1 MSSSTRRAL
10 LFTPHRPYIA
20 SEALRPQVSSTPNAS
35 LKPTHNVPSPTLV
48 PPAPRRI
55 QNSVLAV
62 ASYNNAHPSPRLRPV
77 RAMCRAASS
86 ASAASRCLTPPRRC
100 VCSMAQACTT
110 TPSTRGCERGAS
122 CTQRQAGSAR
132 SLGCRIRAVIHLTN
146 FGPEEKFPSASCPP
160 HPSSDGYRVTVG
172 TWPSCVRCRH
182 LAYAPACRHLITGE
196 AGIGEL
202 ARIR

>member
-20 SEALRPQVSSTPNAS
+20 SEALRPQASSTPNAN
-35 LKPTHNVPSPTLV
+35 LKPTHNVPSSTLV

-110 TPSTRGCERGAS
+110 TPSTRGCERGLHA
-122 CTQRQAGSAR
+122 QRQAGSAR

-146 FGPEEKFPSASCPP
+146 FSLRKKNPSASCPP
-160 HPSSDGYRVTVG
+160 PTRRATVTGLLPALG
-172 TWPSCVRCRH
+172 TWPS
-182 LAYAPACRHLITGE
+182 
-196 AGIGEL
+196 
-202 ARIR
+202 